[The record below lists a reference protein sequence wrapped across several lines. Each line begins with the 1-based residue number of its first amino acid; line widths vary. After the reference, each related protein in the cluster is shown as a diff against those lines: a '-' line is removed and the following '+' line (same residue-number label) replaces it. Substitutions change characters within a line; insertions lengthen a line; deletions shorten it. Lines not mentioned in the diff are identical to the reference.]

1 MDPTDSL
8 NEFHRG
14 NPPPPIQT
22 NRPWKFWFGY
32 HNSTD
37 TYKIVALFPKARE
50 VRIFNL
56 SDGVWRIIQRFPLV
70 SLNTSVFRYTH
81 MAINNGVYVSGTLN
95 WLVIQ
100 NTGNESPYDYFGE
113 RITVDNFVII
123 SLDLSTETYRQLR
136 LPRGFDKVPP
146 VELTLIVLMD
156 SICFSHDFHKTH
168 FIIWQMKEF
177 GVEDSWT
184 QFLKIS
190 YRRLSIVYQG
200 PSYMLFRPE
209 FLLLPLCLSENG
221 DTLIL
226 ASDNDKQAILYNLR
240 DNKVETTRITN
251 QIQWFRAKECV
262 ESLILPNRMTG
273 FDSMVKFQI
282 ALWYDHLALRLFFL
296 FLLSESDAKERI
308 PLELKRV
315 ASPTRFRTRPSRCF

>member
-1 MDPTDSL
+1 
-8 NEFHRG
+8 
-14 NPPPPIQT
+14 
-22 NRPWKFWFGY
+22 
-32 HNSTD
+32 
-37 TYKIVALFPKARE
+37 
-50 VRIFNL
+50 
-56 SDGVWRIIQRFPLV
+56 
-70 SLNTSVFRYTH
+70 

-262 ESLILPNRMTG
+262 ESLILPNR
-273 FDSMVKFQI
+273 I
-282 ALWYDHLALRLFFL
+282 LFFL